1 MNYNLASLIH
11 MVFGRKKNILE
22 NDMERGEPQPSPASA
37 EPQIHVDHQGRPEI
51 APDDQL
57 NLFRHLT
64 GITSHPSMVHS
75 HLERGGRAAPN
86 LGIYA
91 RVVHNEQDAKRGY
104 KRFSWL
110 INGCLGLQIVVAAA
124 LTAMGAAGASHS
136 AVTVFGAINTV
147 IAGLLTFLKGSGLP
161 NRLKYYQA
169 EWKRVREFIE
179 QRERDFSRPSCDL
192 DVYGVVAMIEKM
204 YDEVKMDLEASVP
217 DRFAGFRTGQKGN
230 QQFETTTKPASL
242 LLPRIGTEGL
252 NEKVKELESGF
263 GNRVR
268 DLTSEIRKTPD
279 VVREA
284 TRDLQEQTDIVMED
298 ASRIE
303 KEQADK
309 AARLES
315 SFINKLKDLA
325 SEIGNKAH
333 LAREAVQYL
342 QAHGENIVQEGAK
355 ETGSYA
361 EQVEQPAD
369 R

>member
-1 MNYNLASLIH
+1 MNYNLARLIH
-11 MVFGRKKNILE
+11 RVFGGNKNTPE
-22 NDMERGEPQPSPASA
+22 KDMERGEPQL
-37 EPQIHVDHQGRPEI
+37 HVDHQGRPEI

-75 HLERGGRAAPN
+75 HLEGGGRAAPN
-86 LGIYA
+86 LGIYT
-91 RVVHNEQDAKRGY
+91 RVVRNEQGAKIGY

-136 AVTVFGAINTV
+136 AITVFGAINTV
-147 IAGLLTFLKGSGLP
+147 IAGVLTFLKGSGLP

-179 QRERDFSRPSCDL
+179 QRERDFGRPSCDL
-192 DVYGVVAMIEKM
+192 NVYGVVAMIEKM

-217 DRFAGFRTGQKGN
+217 DRFAGFGIGRKSDHQV
-230 QQFETTTKPASL
+230 ETTTKPAPLL
-242 LLPRIGTEGL
+242 LLPRTATEDL
-252 NEKVKELESGF
+252 IEKDKELESGF

-268 DLTSEIRKTPD
+268 DLTSEITKTID

-284 TRDLQEQTDIVMED
+284 TRDLQEHKDIVMED
-298 ASRIE
+298 ASRIQ
-303 KEQADK
+303 KEQTDK
-309 AARLES
+309 AAELKS
-315 SFINKLKDLA
+315 SFISKLKDLA

-333 LAREAVQYL
+333 LAREAVQYI
-342 QAHGENIVQEGAK
+342 QAHGGSVANEGAT
-355 ETGSYA
+355 ETGINA
-361 EQVEQPAD
+361 DQVKPTD